1 MSPYPDPLATGEGST
16 PAERPILATSA
27 LATMLAPLNSTMIA
41 VALPSIMAEFGA
53 SVAAAGWL
61 VTGYLVGM
69 AALQPVAGKLGDRF
83 GRRRLILAGL
93 GYFAVASL
101 GATLATSL
109 PMLIAFRVQQAIAG
123 AIALP
128 NGTALVR
135 EVLPPERRASG
146 FGMVGAA
153 VALAAAVGPPL
164 GGLLVGA
171 FGWRSIFFANVPM
184 VAAALA
190 LGWWAVPRA
199 AASRRTGPFDLL
211 GAVLLSA
218 LLLGLAGTLT
228 FGVRAVGTTAVVVGV
243 PVLFVVAIVFVR
255 RELGHPDPLLRP
267 GLFIH
272 RGFGAAAAAVCT
284 SNLAMYST
292 LLTLPILLS
301 HRPGASS
308 AQAGAVLAA
317 LSIGSAVFAPLG
329 GWLADRVG
337 RRWATFVGCALLA
350 AGLAPLAV
358 SADLPLPSLLG
369 VLGLAGVG
377 TGLSSAPMQTAAV
390 EAVAPSEA
398 GAVSGLF
405 STSRYLGSI
414 VGSIVLAALLG
425 AGDDPAGYA
434 ALFAVVALASVLA
447 VAASLG
453 LRDWPDAGVAAARPV
468 RA

>member
-1 MSPYPDPLATGEGST
+1 
-16 PAERPILATSA
+16 
-27 LATMLAPLNSTMIA
+27 MLAPLNSTMIA
-41 VALPSIMAEFGA
+41 VALPSVMAEFGE

-83 GRRRLILAGL
+83 GRRPLILGGL
-93 GYFAVASL
+93 VYFALASL

-135 EVLPPERRASG
+135 EVLPAERRASG
-146 FGMVGAA
+146 FGMVGGA

-171 FGWRSIFFANVPM
+171 FGWRSIFFANVPL

-190 LGWWAVPRA
+190 LGWWAVPRSMA
-199 AASRRTGPFDLL
+199 TRRTGPFDLL

-218 LLLGLAGTLT
+218 LLLGLAVVLT
-228 FGVRAVGTTAVVVGV
+228 FGVRAFGATAILVGT
-243 PVLFVVAIVFVR
+243 PVLLALGAAFVR

-267 GLFIH
+267 GLFVH

-301 HRPGASS
+301 RRATWSS
-308 AQAGAVLAA
+308 AQVGVSLAA
-317 LSIGSAVFAPLG
+317 LSVGSALFAPLG
-329 GWLADRVG
+329 GRLADRVG
-337 RRWATFVGCALLA
+337 RRWATF
-350 AGLAPLAV
+350 AGLALLSIGLTPLAIT
-358 SADLPLPSLLG
+358 ADLPLPSLLG
-369 VLGLAGVG
+369 ALGVAGIG

-390 EAVAPSEA
+390 EAVGPSES

-425 AGDDPAGYA
+425 TGDDPAGYGTV
-434 ALFAVVALASVLA
+434 FAVVALASLLA
-447 VAASLG
+447 VAASLA
-453 LRDWPDAGVAAARPV
+453 LRDWPEATPAGAVRPV
-468 RA
+468 RT